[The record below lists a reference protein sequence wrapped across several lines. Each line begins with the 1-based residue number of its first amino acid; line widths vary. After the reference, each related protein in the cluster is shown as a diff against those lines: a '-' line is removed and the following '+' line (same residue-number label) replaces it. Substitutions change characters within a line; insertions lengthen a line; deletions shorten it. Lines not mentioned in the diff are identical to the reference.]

1 MIKFFICDL
10 AICKYKKCIGCV
22 VPINDHYL
30 QQHQLFFQISRL
42 LFWVLLQVVF
52 NLIMLTSLSFFFFQ
66 SQLIP
71 VCCISVFSPSFVC
84 LAWQHGNCFICDVS
98 SLPRN
103 SLSSLK
109 KVVAN
114 VLILWDTVSTGLHVF
129 QEVSLFLHLNL
140 WWTKAAIPNTCSY

>member
-1 MIKFFICDL
+1 MYRLCCSHQWSLFAAAPIIFSNIKT
-10 AICKYKKCIGCV
+10 V
-22 VPINDHYL
+22 VLSVTSSCFQPHYANKP
-30 QQHQLFFQISRL
+30 F
-42 LFWVLLQVVF
+42 
-52 NLIMLTSLSFFFFQ
+52 FFFFQ

-84 LAWQHGNCFICDVS
+84 LAWQHGNCFICDDS